1 MTCAVNGGT
10 NYQPVN
16 YNTKV
21 GIMYPHCKDRVDL
34 TPSKQATSSF
44 YSPRVPDDVP
54 VCLAVASTIR

>member
-21 GIMYPHCKDRVDL
+21 GIMYPHCKDRIDL
-34 TPSKQATSSF
+34 TPSKQAH
-44 YSPRVPDDVP
+44 PRFIHRRYRMMY
-54 VCLAVASTIR
+54 LFAW